1 MRMSKRSILKYFSG
15 IKTIEMKIKKKAVL
29 KYILE
34 LLIVAFGVFLGI
46 EVSEYKSDKKM
57 KENVI
62 ESLGLITKELQSNSL
77 RLEESIIYHQNI
89 KVGFD
94 SIRKNISME
103 NAYLPYFSNTIF
115 RHNSIPNWN
124 GLGIPGIEDI
134 AFESAK
140 IGGIF
145 QELDIEKIKLI
156 SNAYKKLNSNTELG
170 RSLTT
175 KFIGI
180 DSDTK
185 ILDIIGIFELLTN
198 DVLMTE
204 IYLKKE
210 LDETIEKL
218 NNATQKS
225 I

>member
-1 MRMSKRSILKYFSG
+1 MRTLRKSFVKYF
-15 IKTIEMKIKKKAVL
+15 
-29 KYILE
+29 LE

-46 EVSEYKSDKKM
+46 EVSEYKSEKKM
-57 KENVI
+57 KENVT
-62 ESLGLITKELQSNSL
+62 ESLNLITKELQSNSL
-77 RLEESIIYHQNI
+77 RLEKSINYHQNI
-89 KVGFD
+89 KEGFD
-94 SIRKNISME
+94 SIRKNISIE
-103 NAYLPYFSNTIF
+103 SAYLPYFSNTVF

-124 GLGIPGIEDI
+124 GLGVPGIEDI

-156 SNAYKKLNSNTELG
+156 SNAYKKLHANTELG

-175 KFIGI
+175 KLIGL

-185 ILDIIGIFELLTN
+185 ILDVIGIFELLTN

-204 IYLKKE
+204 KHLKK
-210 LDETIEKL
+210 DMDKTINQL
-218 NNATQKS
+218 IQVNR
-225 I
+225 

>member
-1 MRMSKRSILKYFSG
+1 MKIAKKSILKYF
-15 IKTIEMKIKKKAVL
+15 
-29 KYILE
+29 LE

-46 EVSEYKSDKKM
+46 EVSEYKSDKNM
-57 KENVI
+57 KENVA
-62 ESLGLITKELQSNSL
+62 ESLGLITIELQSNAA
-77 RLEESIIYHQNI
+77 RLEKSIVYHQKI

-94 SIRKNISME
+94 SLRKNISRE
-103 NAYLPYFSNTIF
+103 NAYLPYFSNNVF

-145 QELDIEKIKLI
+145 QELDIENIKLI

-170 RSLTT
+170 RNLTT
-175 KFIGI
+175 KLIGI

-185 ILDIIGIFELLTN
+185 ILDVIGILELLTN
-198 DVLMTE
+198 DVLLTE
-204 IYLKKE
+204 QYLKKE

-218 NNATQKS
+218 KVVTQQQYN
-225 I
+225 